1 MLITNFGD
9 TYIELALHLIGKISF
24 FRKKNGILKFI
35 LQILFWLKYF
45 SSMFKFDIN
54 HKGIIIGEKHKEY
67 GIKEDQKVFIYGEF
81 LYDKLRKNF
90 RGNK

>member
-1 MLITNFGD
+1 
-9 TYIELALHLIGKISF
+9 
-24 FRKKNGILKFI
+24 
-35 LQILFWLKYF
+35 
-45 SSMFKFDIN
+45 MFKFDIN